1 MNFFHDA
8 VRQLL
13 IYESPHPTLLQHVE
27 ATPINGKYFAV
38 RQTLRNSQILRH
50 YGYPVA
56 PVMTD
61 LSYDWPI
68 EPGRK
73 PNDHQRVMAN
83 FQVLHPRSYNL
94 SDPGT
99 QKTLAALWSAEFLM
113 RQHPPGKCRCLI
125 VGPLNVIETVWA
137 NTIFTNFLGRRTFE
151 ILHGTADK
159 RSQLLAKKTDF
170 AIINIDGVSVGAHTR
185 NGLRLDGFCQ
195 ELADDEA
202 IKIVIVDEADGYVA
216 ANLKRSRVAR
226 MVFGNKEYCW
236 GMTGTPT
243 AQRPTDAYGIA
254 KLVTGAQGKSF
265 TSFRNE
271 TMYQI
276 PGRPFKWF
284 PKPDGYEKARQLLVP
299 AVRFSIEETWKDAPP
314 LTTQQRTIAL
324 TEDQK
329 KAIGSLKRDLQV
341 TMRSGAKINALNE
354 ASSRMKLI
362 QILLGGVYDENHKS
376 HEIDAGPRYEE
387 VERII
392 ASTQRKVLIF
402 VPLTNVVNLL
412 YKRLSMKWRCK
423 IINGHVDPKH
433 RPGIIKAFAKEP
445 DLKIMIADP
454 QSTAHGINDF
464 VVADTVIWLV
474 PIDKTRLYIQG
485 NRRAHRP
492 GQKYPVTVYQLVA
505 TALEKEMY
513 RRLETN
519 TSQQGVLLE
528 AVRRGEL

>member
-1 MNFFHDA
+1 MQFYHDA
-8 VRQLL
+8 ARKLL
-13 IYESPHPTLLQHVE
+13 IYENPHPTLLQHVE

-38 RQTLRNSQILRH
+38 KQTLRNSQLLRH

-56 PVMTD
+56 PVITD

-73 PNDHQRVMAN
+73 PKEHQRLMAN
-83 FQVLHPRSYNL
+83 FQVLNPRCYNL

-99 QKTLAALWSAEFLM
+99 MKTLSALWSADFIM

-125 VGPLNVIETVWA
+125 VGLLNVIETVWA
-137 NTIFTNFLGRRTFE
+137 SAIFTNFLGRRSFE
-151 ILHGTADK
+151 ILHGSAEK
-159 RSQLLAKKTDF
+159 RGQLLAKKPDF
-170 AIINIDGVSVGAHTR
+170 AIINVDGVGVGAHTR
-185 NGLRLDGFCQ
+185 NGVRLDGFCQ
-195 ELADDEA
+195 QLADDKD
-202 IKIVIVDEADGYVA
+202 IQIVIIDEVDSYIDAQT
-216 ANLKRSRVAR
+216 KRHRVSR
-226 MVFGNKEYCW
+226 MVFGDRMYVW
-236 GMTGTPT
+236 GLTGTPT
-243 AQRPTDAYGIA
+243 AQAPTDAYGIG
-254 KLVTGAQGKSF
+254 KLITGAQGKSF
-265 TSFRNE
+265 TTFRNE

-299 AVRFSIEETWKDAPP
+299 AIRFAIEDTWKDAPE
-314 LTTQQRTIAL
+314 LTTQQRLVQL
-324 TEDQK
+324 TDAQK
-329 KAIGSLKRDLQV
+329 KAIAGLKRDMQV
-341 TMRSGAKINALNE
+341 TMASGVKVDAINE
-354 ASSRMKLI
+354 AAARTKFI

-392 ASTQRKVLIF
+392 TGTQRKVLIS

-412 YKRLSMKWRCK
+412 YKRLSLKWRCG
-423 IINGHVDPKH
+423 IINGHVDPKL
-433 RPGIIKAFAKEP
+433 RPGIIKAFEQEP
-445 DLKIMIADP
+445 DFKVMIVDG
-454 QSTAHGINDF
+454 QSVSHGINEF
-464 VVADTVIWLV
+464 VVADTVIHMA
-474 PIDKTRLYIQG
+474 PIDKTRIYIQL
-485 NRRAHRP
+485 NKRAHRP